1 MEKGHRTRGLHVWSA
16 ISKMKD
22 FLIIM
27 GIADMKKI
35 DNELRLTQYELR
47 IPEFVSVRISSVL
60 KSPEMIGEMIEL

>member
-1 MEKGHRTRGLHVWSA
+1 
-16 ISKMKD
+16 MKD